1 MAISLNDNI
10 KTNAPKPTD
19 DRYLNILVPYADVD
33 EALLIPMWVRYVWLT
48 VNIAGVEYRWKNST
62 ADIDLVEKTSWAS
75 GGNSVIRDFAET
87 PTFSELLT
95 TVPPIT
101 SITNIVIKWDTWIM
115 TGDVPIVD
123 IGDFSDIAKYIRFVG
138 DPSNMDP
145 VWISGS
151 SILFE
156 DGAWFG
162 SYVPYSDG
170 CNYLTKGTIADTTDR
185 EIMTILRNCMCIALD
200 ASFGGTWVPGI
211 IGVAP
216 DMNDNRD
223 MFITLDG
230 SVIQNGFG
238 IPFIRNLWL
247 WQINLYLG
255 NKSSLRS
262 DVIDTW
268 PGVMTAGSLGI
279 ISVDSGIDEL
289 RTQWWYTAWPIWFD
303 YISQAKHVGFDNTVT
318 QLNNNPDNVQKALE
332 ELKIL
337 IDAAGGSSKYIFSNW
352 WDFDSFYNTYYGEI
366 FDSGIKQDIYLFNAD
381 DSFEFNMH
389 WWQQY
394 DLSLFNFVNLYQT
407 RCTIYVYYPWMLPIY
422 GAEGDIE
429 FSNQYNQAVYR
440 HESGANLVVD
450 CKNVTFTSQP
460 GVEFFKVMSQWFE
473 VRWEYYAP
481 DDNLFILHR
490 QYLPILKLDKGYIW
504 ENTLYWGFGVEAQLD
519 FNVIQDYAPQIT
531 VIGFSDIPVT
541 GNFILTWNGIDSHP
555 LPRNFSEA
563 DLQTELQNLF
573 SAPWITVQP
582 WWANNYICTLNGVDF
597 TEGVQIVITATS
609 TLFNEV
615 PKPVDVTFN
624 VTTGKR
630 QNNSLKLLNNVWQW
644 DWTLNCNGENSSL
657 FAYNEPAISVQTF
670 LRWTLLYSFSV
681 PNLMVYDYN
690 GWYAIRLIGLHAVD
704 HVNRYMLSDVQ
715 DITGT
720 PTKLIVSTWPEAI
733 VSKVQTDYLW
743 ELAINGRW
751 LSKNIRWSIRNVDGN
766 TTLTSFDDYI
776 NITGDC
782 TITLPTYTELTNRT
796 FHFKVDEA
804 VFAVGTIA
812 DDGGSTMF
820 TLYPGDY
827 LSVYVSDDQIIKLYA
842 KYVPRTVLTDPLDH
856 LNFPITPREIGE
868 QLIYNGGLYYAMWT
882 WVENRV
888 QISTFSI

>member
-1 MAISLNDNI
+1 MAIPLNDNI

-19 DRYLNILVPYADVD
+19 DRYLNISTPYADVD
-33 EALLIPMWVRYVWLT
+33 EAIASIPVWVRYVWLT

-62 ADIDLVEKTSWAS
+62 ADIDLVEKTSWA
-75 GGNSVIRDFAET
+75 GGDSNTIIRDFSIYPA
-87 PTFSELLT
+87 FSQLLAS
-95 TVPPIT
+95 VAPIT
-101 SITNIVIKWDTWIM
+101 WPVNIYIKWDTSIM
-115 TGDVPIVD
+115 TGEMPIVD
-123 IGDFSDIAKYIRFVG
+123 AWDYSSIGKYITFIWDRKHTDPVDIYWSSIMFAIWATFGNNIPNAEYANFLTLDTIWTITDTSICRFDNCTLVAL
-138 DPSNMDP
+138 DSSFWWLWVPWIIYDWNDIVHMVYLSWVSVYSISTPFFQIKATNDVYMYMSNM
-145 VWISGS
+145 S
-151 SILFE
+151 
-156 DGAWFG
+156 
-162 SYVPYSDG
+162 
-170 CNYLTKGTIADTTDR
+170 
-185 EIMTILRNCMCIALD
+185 
-200 ASFGGTWVPGI
+200 
-211 IGVAP
+211 
-216 DMNDNRD
+216 
-223 MFITLDG
+223 
-230 SVIQNGFG
+230 
-238 IPFIRNLWL
+238 NLA
-247 WQINLYLG
+247 
-255 NKSSLRS
+255 S
-262 DVIDTW
+262 DVISGDWGLT
-268 PGVMTAGSLGI
+268 I
-279 ISVDSGIDEL
+279 ISVDSWIFD
-289 RTQWWYTAWPIWFD
+289 WYNQTTFIGSLSYS
-303 YISQAKHVGFDNTVT
+303 YISKAEYVGVDNTML
-318 QLNNNPDNVQKALE
+318 QLPNNPDNVQKALE

-337 IDAAGGSSKYIFSNW
+337 IDNAGGSSKYIFSNW

-381 DSFEFNMH
+381 GSFEFNMH
-389 WWQQY
+389 WLQQY

-429 FSNQYNQAVYR
+429 FSNQYNQAVYI
-440 HESGANLVVD
+440 HESSANLVID

-460 GVEFFKVMSQWFE
+460 WIEFFKVMSQWFE

-504 ENTLYWGFGVEAQLD
+504 ENTLYWGFGVEAELE
-519 FNVIQDYAPQIT
+519 FNVIQDYTPQIT

-541 GNFILTWNGIDSHP
+541 GEFILTWNGIDSHP

-644 DWTLNCNGENSSL
+644 SWTLNCNGENSSL

-681 PNLMVYDYN
+681 PNLMVYDHN

-776 NITGDC
+776 NITGDS
-782 TITLPTYTELTNRT
+782 TITIPTYTELTNRT

-820 TLYPGDY
+820 TLYPWDY
-827 LSVYVSDDQIIKLYA
+827 LSLYVADDQIIKLYA